1 MLSTQPLSTYIL
13 FYLAYAVHVA
23 SLLFGCVC
31 MTCVNDVV
39 MLCSVMLMGYC
50 MLICDDALRAELLF
64 AIGRDGPLR
73 PGVCLG

>member
-1 MLSTQPLSTYIL
+1 
-13 FYLAYAVHVA
+13 
-23 SLLFGCVC
+23 
-31 MTCVNDVV
+31 MTCVDDVV

-73 PGVCLG
+73 PGVCLGDVT